1 MDEVLAVGGPE
12 TSDAPGRRA
21 SPAVAP
27 AWLPLPIG
35 VVAGVTVAFGPIAP
49 TGSSGIDAV
58 FIVAAVTAIV
68 VVARRSPWWAVAV
81 AAGAAMAI
89 AIDPLLMVCG
99 AVALGVALWAGRDAR
114 QHPVAQA
121 ASVGVACNVLAR
133 AELDVRLGV
142 SAAVGVAALGLVF
155 VTGLGQ
161 HSTPVR
167 RAVWAAVLGLLVLA
181 GAASAVL
188 GYTVYRSKDDLVS
201 GQRAAELGV
210 SALEHDDF
218 TAAADYF
225 RQAAELL
232 DRAHGRMS
240 SVWTAPAAL
249 VPVVG
254 QHRSAV
260 VDLSGVGGTG
270 AHTVADAL
278 DEIDLD
284 ELRPRDGRIDVAA
297 LEAVG
302 QPLQRVDQALVE
314 LQEATVAARS
324 PWLVPPA
331 VDALDDFTESIDEHL
346 PSLDRA
352 IEAIGLAPQM
362 LGATAPRD
370 YLVLFTTP
378 AESRGLGGMPGSYA
392 VLHAD
397 GGALSLGEVGRVED
411 LDSRAQAAGAVVHG
425 HEAFLAQYG
434 RFGYD
439 AGAVGN
445 AAFRNL
451 TMSPD
456 FPTVASI
463 AADLY
468 QQTTGQHVD
477 GVVAVDATVFAT
489 LLRYTGPIQL
499 TTLPETLGADN
510 ATDFLLRG
518 QYVAA
523 EGDTELRSDALGEA
537 ASQTFQQLI
546 RGSLPEPIALARD
559 MGPLVSA
566 RNLMMWSAAPD
577 EQALLL
583 DSNAA
588 GQMPTLDGANGWSVT
603 VTNAAGNKI
612 DSYLR
617 GTAEFAATTDSAGTT
632 TSQLRLELTN
642 TAPSEGLPRYIIGN
656 RLGLP
661 LGTSRLYVSLY
672 SATPLAS
679 LTVDGVPTGVTVGS
693 ELGWYV
699 YSLYVELAPGQARAF
714 DVRWAG
720 AVADPGRI
728 VTLTQPLASPIS
740 TG

>member
-1 MDEVLAVGGPE
+1 MDDVLAAGGPE
-12 TSDAPGRRA
+12 TSDALGSGA
-21 SPAVAP
+21 SVAVAP
-27 AWLPLPIG
+27 AWLPLAIG
-35 VVAGVTVAFGPIAP
+35 VVAGVAVALGPVAP

-58 FIVAAVTAIV
+58 LVVAAVTAIV
-68 VVARRSPWWAVAV
+68 VLARRSPWWAVAV

-99 AVALGVALWAGRDAR
+99 AVALGAALWAGRDAR

-121 ASVGVACNVLAR
+121 AAVGVTCNVLAR
-133 AELDVRLGV
+133 AELDVRFGL
-142 SAAVGVAALGLVF
+142 SAAIGVVALGLVF
-155 VTGLGQ
+155 VTGLGR
-161 HSTPVR
+161 HSQPVR
-167 RAVWAAVLGLLVLA
+167 RTVWAALSGLLLLA
-181 GAASAVL
+181 GGASAVL

-218 TAAADYF
+218 AAAAEHF

-232 DRAHGRMS
+232 DRAHGRVS
-240 SVWTAPAAL
+240 SVWTAPAAF

-260 VDLSGVGGTG
+260 VDMSGVGATG
-270 AHTVADAL
+270 AHTVAEAL

-284 ELRPRDGRIDVAA
+284 ELRPHAGRIDVAA
-297 LEAVG
+297 LEALG
-302 QPLQRVDQALVE
+302 PPLERVDRALVE
-314 LQEATVAARS
+314 LQQATEAARS

-362 LGATAPRD
+362 LGATAQRD

-378 AESRGLGGMPGSYA
+378 AEARGLGGMPGSYA

-397 GGALSLGEVGRVED
+397 DGALSLGEVGRVED
-411 LDSRAQAAGAVVHG
+411 LDTRAQAAGAVVHG

-439 AGAVGN
+439 PGGVGN

-477 GVVAVDATVFAT
+477 GVVGVDATVFAT

-499 TTLPETLGADN
+499 TTLPATLSADN

-546 RGSLPEPIALARD
+546 GGSLPEPIGLARD

-566 RNLMMWSAAPD
+566 RHLMMWSAHPD

-588 GQMPTLDGANGWSVT
+588 GQMPKLDGGNGWSVT

-612 DSYLR
+612 DSYLQ
-617 GTAEFAATTDSAGTT
+617 GTAAFSSSTDPSGTT
-632 TSQLRLELTN
+632 TSQLRMQLTN

-656 RLGLP
+656 RLSLP
-661 LGTSRLYVSLY
+661 LGTSRLYVSFY
-672 SATPLAS
+672 SSTPLTS
-679 LTVDGVPTGVTVGS
+679 LTVDGVPTGVAVGS
-693 ELGWYV
+693 ELGWHV
-699 YSLYVELAPGQARAF
+699 YSLYVDFAPGQARAF

-720 AVADPGRI
+720 QVADPGRI
-728 VTLTQPLASPIS
+728 VTLTQPLANPIT